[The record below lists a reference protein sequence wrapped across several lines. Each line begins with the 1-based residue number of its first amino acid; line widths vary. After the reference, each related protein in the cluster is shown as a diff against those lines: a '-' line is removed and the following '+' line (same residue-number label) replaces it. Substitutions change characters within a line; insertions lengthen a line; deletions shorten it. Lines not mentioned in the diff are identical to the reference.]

1 MRLADLIRGAGEW
14 LREGGPMH
22 DVVISSRVR
31 LARNLSGVAFL
42 SRCNA
47 AQRIDIEHRL
57 REQILQIQP
66 ATDMFYVDVAA
77 ACEIDRRLLVERHLI
92 SRQHAAG
99 GASNVK
105 SKSKPTATKR
115 PTANPARGVAIGG
128 GETLAIMVNEEDHL
142 RLQVLRSG
150 LQLEQAFEDVCR
162 ADNLLEERL
171 DFAFHPRFGYL
182 TACPTNVGTGM
193 RVSVMLHLPALK
205 MTGEIE
211 KVFHAAR
218 DMHLAVRGLYGEET
232 EASGDF
238 FQVSNQT
245 TLGCSER
252 QIVTD
257 FRERILPAFIDYEK
271 RARASLLTKNRV
283 AVEDKVARAL
293 AVLRSARLIS
303 SEETMY
309 LLSLVRFGINEGL
322 VEGVDLRTL
331 NELFLLGQ
339 PAHLQRVLGH
349 EMPPQDRSQA
359 RADFVRKQ
367 LTR

>member
-31 LARNLSGVAFL
+31 LARNLAGVAFL
-42 SRCNA
+42 SRCNPT
-47 AQRIDIEHRL
+47 QRADIEQRL
-57 REQILQIQP
+57 REQILQTQP
-66 ATDMFYVDVAA
+66 AADMFYVDVAA
-77 ACEIDRRLLVERHLI
+77 ACEIDRQLLVERHLI

-99 GASNVK
+99 ADPNANA
-105 SKSKPTATKR
+105 KPKAAKK
-115 PTANPARGVAIGG
+115 PPANTARGVAVGG

-150 LQLEQAFEDVCR
+150 LQLEQAFEDILRV
-162 ADNLLEERL
+162 DNLLEERL
-171 DFAFHPRFGYL
+171 DFAYHPRYGYL
-182 TACPTNVGTGM
+182 TACPTNVGTGL

-211 KVFHAAR
+211 KVFRAAR
-218 DMHLAVRGLYGEET
+218 DMHLAVRGLYGEGT

-252 QIVTD
+252 QIVVD
-257 FRERILPAFIDYEK
+257 FRERVLPAFIEYEK

-293 AVLRSARLIS
+293 AILRSARLIS

-309 LLSLVRFGINEGL
+309 LLSLVRLGINEGL
-322 VEGVDLRTL
+322 VEGVDPRTM
-331 NELFLLGQ
+331 NELFLLCQ
-339 PAHLQRVLGH
+339 PAHLQRILGM

-359 RADFVRKQ
+359 RADYVRRR
-367 LTR
+367 LG

>member
-22 DVVISSRVR
+22 DVVISSRIR
-31 LARNLSGVAFL
+31 LARNLAGVAFL

-47 AQRIDIEHRL
+47 TQRADIERRL
-57 REQILQIQP
+57 REQILQAQP
-66 ATDMFYVDVAA
+66 AAEMFYVDVAA
-77 ACEIDRRLLVERHLI
+77 SSEIDRQLLVERHLI
-92 SRQHAAG
+92 SRQHALGIEPSAKGNAG
-99 GASNVK
+99 RKHSNH
-105 SKSKPTATKR
+105 
-115 PTANPARGVAIGG
+115 ARGVAVGG

-150 LQLEQAFEDVCR
+150 LQLEQAFEDIGR

-171 DFAFHPRFGYL
+171 DFAYHTRYGYL

-211 KVFHAAR
+211 KVFAAAR
-218 DMHLAVRGLYGEET
+218 DMHLAVRGLYGEGT

-245 TLGCSER
+245 TLGCSEQ
-252 QIVTD
+252 QIVEE
-257 FRERILPAFIDYEK
+257 FRNQILPAFIEYEK
-271 RARASLLTKNRV
+271 RARASLLARNRI
-283 AVEDKVARAL
+283 AVEDKIARAM
-293 AVLRSARLIS
+293 AILRSARLIT

-309 LLSLVRFGINEGL
+309 LLSLVRLGINEGL
-322 VEGVDLRTL
+322 IESVDPRTM
-331 NELFLLGQ
+331 NELFLLCQ
-339 PAHLQRVLGH
+339 PAHLQRILGQ

-359 RADFVRKQ
+359 RAEYIRKR
-367 LTR
+367 LG